1 MWTSVSGLYI
11 NGGGAEAPPL
21 DGGGAVLARAVVDE
35 ESGITLVRTGGFAG
49 GGDSQHARRGRFRR
63 DGGRGRRR
71 YVTENAGERRDTER
85 QFDDS
90 PHPPAR
96 GDVQNLACSQN
107 RLILCPHLHDVTS

>member
-35 ESGITLVRTGGFAG
+35 ESGITLVRTGGFTG

-63 DGGRGRRR
+63 DGRRGRRR
-71 YVTENAGERRDTER
+71 EVTENACERRGTGR
-85 QFDDS
+85 QVYGN
-90 PHPPAR
+90 PHPLSPLGGSEPGLR
-96 GDVQNLACSQN
+96 PETC
-107 RLILCPHLHDVTS
+107 